1 MEAKREVFQAEEVQK
16 LKMEVGC
23 GTVYVKESADS
34 NQIEVEVME
43 DDEIGTYSS
52 SLENGKLKIRFKVKQ
67 KKLHMNECKTVI
79 TVTVPAG
86 KVFEKVKA
94 EIGAGVFDTQGAE
107 LHSDRIKFEVGA
119 GNAKIGSIKA
129 QSFTAECGAGEL
141 SVAKAVLSDADISCG
156 VGKCEINLEGKST
169 DYNFDLSYGIGKIYI
184 NDEKMSR
191 RDGSRQAAGEA
202 AGTIHMACGVGT
214 IRLNIA

>member
-1 MEAKREVFQAEEVQK
+1 METKREVFQADEVQK
-16 LKMEVGC
+16 LKLEVGC
-23 GTVYVKESADS
+23 GTVYVKESTDS
-34 NQIEVEVME
+34 NQIQVDVLE
-43 DDEIGTYSS
+43 DETGTYSS
-52 SLENGKLKIRFKVKQ
+52 SLENGKLKIRFKMKQ

-94 EIGAGVFDTQGAE
+94 EIGAGMFDTQKAE

-129 QSFTAECGAGEL
+129 QTFTAECGAGQL
-141 SVAKAVLSDADISCG
+141 DVAKAVANDMDISCG
-156 VGKCEINLEGKST
+156 VGKCEINVEGKST
-169 DYNFDLSYGIGKIYI
+169 DYNFDLNYGIGKIYI
-184 NDEKMSR
+184 NDEKLSR
-191 RDGSRQAAGEA
+191 KDGNRQAAGIA
-202 AGTIHMACGVGT
+202 AGTIHVSCGVGT